1 MTNNSIPLDK
11 ITTRIGRY
19 ADLSEHA
26 TNPEHRRFLWYL
38 MTGSFIA
45 FAVARAA
52 NDREDWRQS
61 IDEHIAVFSERLA
74 NNDVVGDN
82 RVGVLAAFVAFLLCK
97 LDLLENQPDQHGTQS
112 IDDVFRHLFC

>member
-1 MTNNSIPLDK
+1 MNDSLLLDK

-26 TNPEHRRFLWYL
+26 ANPEHRRFLWYL

-45 FAVARAA
+45 FAVARKA
-52 NDREDWRQS
+52 NDLEDWRQS

-74 NNDVVGDN
+74 DNDMLGDA
-82 RVGVLAAFVAFLLCK
+82 RIGVTASLVAFLLCK
-97 LDLLENQPDQHGTQS
+97 LDLLENQPDQHGTP

>member
-1 MTNNSIPLDK
+1 MKDSLLLDK

-45 FAVARAA
+45 FAVARQT
-52 NDREDWRQS
+52 DDLEDWRQS

-74 NNDVVGDN
+74 DNDMLGDA
-82 RVGVLAAFVAFLLCK
+82 RIGVTASLVAFLLCK
-97 LDLLENQPDQHGTQS
+97 LDLLENQPDQHGTPLDGKRKINQW
-112 IDDVFRHLFC
+112 I

>member
-1 MTNNSIPLDK
+1 MKDSLLLDK

-45 FAVARAA
+45 FAVARQT
-52 NDREDWRQS
+52 DDLEDWRQS

-74 NNDVVGDN
+74 DNDMLGDA
-82 RVGVLAAFVAFLLCK
+82 RIGVTASLVAFLLCK
-97 LDLLENQPDQHGTQS
+97 LDLLENQPDQHGTP

>member
-1 MTNNSIPLDK
+1 MKDSLLLDK

-19 ADLSEHA
+19 ADSSEHA

-45 FAVARAA
+45 FAVARQT
-52 NDREDWRQS
+52 DDLEDWRQS

-74 NNDVVGDN
+74 DNDMLGDA
-82 RVGVLAAFVAFLLCK
+82 RIGVTASLVAFLLCK
-97 LDLLENQPDQHGTQS
+97 LDLLENQPGQHGTQS

>member
-1 MTNNSIPLDK
+1 MKDSLLLDK

-45 FAVARAA
+45 FAVARQT
-52 NDREDWRQS
+52 DDLEDWRQS

-74 NNDVVGDN
+74 DNDMLGDA
-82 RVGVLAAFVAFLLCK
+82 RIGVTASLVAFLLCK
-97 LDLLENQPDQHGTQS
+97 LDLLENQPDQHGTPL
-112 IDDVFRHLFC
+112 DDVFRHLFC

>member
-1 MTNNSIPLDK
+1 MPNSILLDK

-19 ADLSEHA
+19 ADLSERA
-26 TNPEHRRFLWYL
+26 TNPEHRRFLWHL

-45 FAVARAA
+45 FAVARQT
-52 NDREDWRQS
+52 DDLEDWRQS

-74 NNDVVGDN
+74 DDDVVGDN

-97 LDLLENQPDQHGTQS
+97 LDLLENQPGQHGTQS

>member
-1 MTNNSIPLDK
+1 MTNNSILLDK

-61 IDEHIAVFSERLA
+61 IDEHIAVFCRTFGE
-74 NNDVVGDN
+74 
-82 RVGVLAAFVAFLLCK
+82 
-97 LDLLENQPDQHGTQS
+97 
-112 IDDVFRHLFC
+112 

>member
-1 MTNNSIPLDK
+1 MNDSLLLDK

-26 TNPEHRRFLWYL
+26 TNPEHRRFLWHL

-45 FAVARAA
+45 FAVARQTG
-52 NDREDWRQS
+52 DLEDWRQS

-74 NNDVVGDN
+74 DNDMLGDA
-82 RVGVLAAFVAFLLCK
+82 RIGVTASLVAFLLCK
-97 LDLLENQPDQHGTQS
+97 LDLLENQPGQHGAQS

>member
-1 MTNNSIPLDK
+1 MKDSLLLDK

-45 FAVARAA
+45 FAVARQT
-52 NDREDWRQS
+52 DDLEDWWQS

-74 NNDVVGDN
+74 DNDMLGDA
-82 RVGVLAAFVAFLLCK
+82 RIGVTASLVAFLLCK

>member
-1 MTNNSIPLDK
+1 MKDSLLLDK

-45 FAVARAA
+45 FAVARQT
-52 NDREDWRQS
+52 DDLEDWRQS

-74 NNDVVGDN
+74 DNDMLGDA
-82 RVGVLAAFVAFLLCK
+82 RIGVTASLVAFLLCK

>member
-1 MTNNSIPLDK
+1 MKDSLLLDK

-45 FAVARAA
+45 FAVARRA

-74 NNDVVGDN
+74 DNDMLGDA
-82 RVGVLAAFVAFLLCK
+82 RIGVTASLVAFLLCK
-97 LDLLENQPDQHGTQS
+97 LDLLENQPDQHGTPL
-112 IDDVFRHLFC
+112 DDVFRHLFC

>member
-1 MTNNSIPLDK
+1 MNDSLLLDK

-45 FAVARAA
+45 FAVARQT
-52 NDREDWRQS
+52 DDLEDWRQS

-74 NNDVVGDN
+74 DNDMLGDA
-82 RVGVLAAFVAFLLCK
+82 RIGVTASLVAFLLCK
-97 LDLLENQPDQHGTQS
+97 LDLLENQPDQHGTP

>member
-1 MTNNSIPLDK
+1 MKDSLLLDK

-38 MTGSFIA
+38 MTRSFIA
-45 FAVARAA
+45 FAVARQT
-52 NDREDWRQS
+52 DDLEDWRQS

-74 NNDVVGDN
+74 DNDMLGDA
-82 RVGVLAAFVAFLLCK
+82 RIGVTASLVAFLLCK
-97 LDLLENQPDQHGTQS
+97 LDLLENQPDQHGTPL
-112 IDDVFRHLFC
+112 DDVFRHLFC

>member
-1 MTNNSIPLDK
+1 MNDSLLLDK

-26 TNPEHRRFLWYL
+26 ANPEHRRFLWYL

-45 FAVARAA
+45 FAVARKA
-52 NDREDWRQS
+52 NDLEDWRQS

-74 NNDVVGDN
+74 DNDMLGDA
-82 RVGVLAAFVAFLLCK
+82 RIGVTASLVAFLLCK
-97 LDLLENQPDQHGTQS
+97 LDLLENQPDQHGTPL
-112 IDDVFRHLFC
+112 DDVFRHLFC

>member
-1 MTNNSIPLDK
+1 MNDSLLLDK

-26 TNPEHRRFLWYL
+26 ANPEHRRFLWYL

-45 FAVARAA
+45 FAVARKA
-52 NDREDWRQS
+52 NDLEDWRQS

-74 NNDVVGDN
+74 DNDMLGDA
-82 RVGVLAAFVAFLLCK
+82 RIGVTASLVAFLLCK
-97 LDLLENQPDQHGTQS
+97 LDLLENQPDQHDTP

>member
-1 MTNNSIPLDK
+1 MNDSLLLDK

-26 TNPEHRRFLWYL
+26 ANPEHRRFLWYL

-45 FAVARAA
+45 FAVARKA
-52 NDREDWRQS
+52 NDLEDWRQS

-74 NNDVVGDN
+74 DNDMLGDA
-82 RVGVLAAFVAFLLCK
+82 RIGVTASLVAFLLCK
-97 LDLLENQPDQHGTQS
+97 LDLLENQPDQHGAPL
-112 IDDVFRHLFC
+112 DDVFRHLFC

>member
-1 MTNNSIPLDK
+1 MKDSLLLDK

-26 TNPEHRRFLWYL
+26 TNPEHRRFLRYL

-45 FAVARAA
+45 FAVARQT
-52 NDREDWRQS
+52 DDLEDWRQS

-74 NNDVVGDN
+74 DNDMLGDA
-82 RVGVLAAFVAFLLCK
+82 RIGVTASLVAFLLCK
-97 LDLLENQPDQHGTQS
+97 LDLLENQPDQHGTPL
-112 IDDVFRHLFC
+112 DDVFRHLFC

>member
-1 MTNNSIPLDK
+1 MKDSLLLDK

-19 ADLSEHA
+19 ADSSEHA

-45 FAVARAA
+45 FAVARQT
-52 NDREDWRQS
+52 DDLEDWQS

-74 NNDVVGDN
+74 DNDMLGDA
-82 RVGVLAAFVAFLLCK
+82 RIGVTASLVAFLLCK
-97 LDLLENQPDQHGTQS
+97 LNLLENQPDQHGTPL
-112 IDDVFRHLFC
+112 DDVFRHLFC

>member
-1 MTNNSIPLDK
+1 MTNSILLDK

-45 FAVARAA
+45 FAVARQT
-52 NDREDWRQS
+52 DDLEDWRQS

-74 NNDVVGDN
+74 DNDMLGDA
-82 RVGVLAAFVAFLLCK
+82 RIGVTASLVAFLLCK
-97 LDLLENQPDQHGTQS
+97 LDLLENQPDQHGTPL
-112 IDDVFRHLFC
+112 DDVFRHLFC

>member
-1 MTNNSIPLDK
+1 MNDSPLFDK

-45 FAVARAA
+45 FAVARQT
-52 NDREDWRQS
+52 DDLEDWRQS

-74 NNDVVGDN
+74 DNDMLGDA
-82 RVGVLAAFVAFLLCK
+82 RIGVTASLVAFLLCK
-97 LDLLENQPDQHGTQS
+97 LDLLENQPDQHGTP